1 MHNAAFPLSEV
12 ARVFAQ
18 QCRQNAIRERAHAQV
33 TQGRCSETL
42 SECSRVG
49 AVFRMAIEELA
60 PARKKKQKN
69 ACVEVEKARWL
80 VHGIKGNLSSWK
92 TQWYLR
98 MYRGR
103 TKVTHLA
110 PMHPQVIDLAQAQTH
125 TEEGQSIR
133 GSAQ

>member
-60 PARKKKQKN
+60 PARRKKRRKP
-69 ACVEVEKARWL
+69 A
-80 VHGIKGNLSSWK
+80 GK
-92 TQWYLR
+92 TQLFMDR
-98 MYRGR
+98 EHQLVFCIERR
-103 TKVTHLA
+103 
-110 PMHPQVIDLAQAQTH
+110 DLFSGL
-125 TEEGQSIR
+125 EDV
-133 GSAQ
+133 